1 MAITKLMNI
10 KQGRRGGSKHL
21 NNSIRYIMNPKK
33 TNDGELIGGN
43 SGFTPQEVYQIM
55 MDTKL
60 DWDKLE
66 GRQGYHFVISF
77 QPGEVNEEIAYQVI
91 KEFCEEYLGD
101 DFDYVFSIHNDQK
114 HMHGHIVFNSVNRM
128 SGYKYRYENGDWE
141 KYIQPIT
148 NKICEKYGLP
158 PLEFDAETRKGKS
171 YAQWQADKKG
181 APTWK
186 KIIRADIDY
195 IISISGNEAEFIS
208 NMEKIG
214 YQIRKGDSQKHG
226 AYFSFRAMEKK
237 RGWRSYNLGSGYHY
251 EEILSRIRR
260 EKFVYKNPRSPR
272 IRFYKMK
279 RINTHQAVTQFQ
291 KKRIRKIYFVS
302 VQYHNIKNPYA
313 VDYREVRK
321 SLLHID
327 QLWENINYLKQFQI
341 SSYAELLDREAK
353 IKEQEKA
360 LKNQI
365 YNKDFLQDNEAYI
378 RYKKLKEMLSEVPES
393 DDSFEKILDELEELE
408 QDFPDAILD
417 GSEKVEQMEKKLQ
430 SIRDEK
436 RIIRQIKKEEEE
448 DKLFYT
454 AWGQPTEHTYQ
465 NSKKKE
471 VQTQWAKTK

>member
-1 MAITKLMNI
+1 MNI

-43 SGFTPQEVYQIM
+43 SGFTPQEVYQVM

-77 QPGEVNEEIAYQVI
+77 QPGEMAYQVI

-195 IISISGNEAEFIS
+195 IISISGNEEEFIS

-226 AYFSFRAMEKK
+226 AYFSFRAMEQK

-341 SSYAELLDREAK
+341 NSYAELLDREAK

-454 AWGQPTEHTYQ
+454 AAWGQPTEHTYQ